1 MSGSGAGPV
10 PVAVPVAVP
19 VVPAQAAG
27 PDAAGAATAVTS
39 ADSAETAVDGA
50 SADGA
55 PDRPRPGDFAVVR
68 MSGTV
73 GRLIRL
79 GQWLNGDGFA
89 DYEHAF
95 VLVTEDALIEAEP
108 GGAQQ
113 SPLADYQGR
122 PMRWSTGH
130 IRLTDDQRAA
140 IVAAARHRVGV
151 PYSFLDYFALA
162 AHRFRLP
169 GSRLLKHYVADTRHM
184 ICSQLVDQCYHD
196 AGVNLFTDGR
206 WPGYVTPAD
215 LARLLD

>member
-1 MSGSGAGPV
+1 
-10 PVAVPVAVP
+10 
-19 VVPAQAAG
+19 
-27 PDAAGAATAVTS
+27 
-39 ADSAETAVDGA
+39 
-50 SADGA
+50 
-55 PDRPRPGDFAVVR
+55 
-68 MSGTV
+68 MSGTT

-95 VLVTEDALIEAEP
+95 VLITEDALIEAEP
-108 GGAQQ
+108 GGAKQ

-130 IRLTDDQRAA
+130 FQLTDDQRAA
-140 IVAAARHRVGV
+140 IVDAARRRIGV

-169 GSRLLKHYVADTRHM
+169 GSGLLKRYVADTRHM

-196 AGVNLFTDGR
+196 AGIQLFTDGR

-215 LARLLD
+215 LARLLN